1 MGSILDDRRYR
12 ILTAVALGHFLTL
25 GIRLIVP
32 ALLPKIREDL
42 VLDLTTSGALVTG
55 MWLVYAIGQF
65 PAGAVTDW
73 IGERQILTGGI
84 GLTMVGSIALFLSQ
98 GLVGVAGGVVLIGTG
113 AAMLGTTRM
122 TVISDVFEDDTE
134 AQGILAAAGNLGSL
148 LLPLVAGFI
157 AVLGWRYGF
166 IWLVPLFVLA
176 LILLVRWLPASTSD
190 PIDGSLTDEVDEI
203 IARTD
208 RQELV
213 LATVVFSLSIFV
225 YNAVTGMYPTYL
237 STIKGLDGVMV
248 PVVYAMF
255 FLAAIVVEVLV
266 GPLQDRFGSL
276 RVAIG
281 LMTVSACSLFILPAV
296 TGIVP
301 LLVITFLINVMA
313 VIWPMEASRIT
324 SCLPDEVEG
333 MAFGAVRTVYMLV
346 GATGSIV
353 VGALADAGLFHIAL
367 QIQGAILLIAA
378 AALWWQW

>member
-1 MGSILDDRRYR
+1 MDSIFDDRQTK

-32 ALLPKIREDL
+32 ALLPKIREEL
-42 VLDLTTSGALVTG
+42 MLDLTTSGALVTG
-55 MWLVYAIGQF
+55 MWLIYALGQF

-73 IGERQILTGGI
+73 IGERHILTSSMVF
-84 GLTMVGSIALFLSQ
+84 TMIGSIALFVSQ
-98 GLVGVAGGVVLIGTG
+98 GLIGVAAGVGLIGVG

-148 LLPLVAGFI
+148 LLPLIAGAI
-157 AVLGWRYGF
+157 AVFGWRYGF
-166 IWLVPLFVLA
+166 IWLVPGFVLV
-176 LILLVRWLPASTSD
+176 LGLLLRWVPVSTSA
-190 PIDGSLTDEVDEI
+190 PIDGSVKDEI
-203 IARTD
+203 NEIMTATD
-208 RQELV
+208 RRELI

-237 STIKGLDGVMV
+237 STIKGLDGVTLS
-248 PVVYAMF
+248 VVYAMF
-255 FLAAIVVEVLV
+255 FLAAIVVEVFV

-281 LMTVSACSLFILPAV
+281 LMMISACSLVILPVV
-296 TGIVP
+296 TGLIP
-301 LLVITFLINVMA
+301 LLIVSFLINVMA

-333 MAFGAVRTVYMLV
+333 MAFGGVRTIYMLV

-353 VGALADAGLFHIAL
+353 VGALADAGLFHLSL
-367 QIQGAILLIAA
+367 QLQGGILLIAA
-378 AALWWQW
+378 VVLWWQW